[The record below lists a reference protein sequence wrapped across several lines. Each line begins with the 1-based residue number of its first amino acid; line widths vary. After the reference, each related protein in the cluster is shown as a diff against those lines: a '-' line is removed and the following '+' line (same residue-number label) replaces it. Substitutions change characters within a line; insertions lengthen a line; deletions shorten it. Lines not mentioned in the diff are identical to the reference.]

1 MKAPGGCL
9 TRPRWLLRAVA
20 AAAIMLGVARPSPA
34 QTYAPGELGT
44 LPVPGGRWALTE
56 LGVSPGI
63 ERASALR
70 VLLQR
75 RYEAPAAARTP
86 DATVA
91 RVQAGLD
98 LALRVEAA
106 ARAVSPTAALSLT
119 QAANRPTRDRFR
131 QAMEAIGARVLE
143 RRGQLAVGLDDGRRG
158 RDVQAA
164 LGAMGLDVAAVATRL
179 SAGET
184 VVIEVPA
191 ELLPLA
197 FGPAIWTQVV
207 FEREIPLRG
216 LFAEMLRDPRA
227 LLLWHGGLALD
238 DSTRRFLEASPD
250 LIRTLHREAAPL
262 FSAYAPAIAVRNA
275 RVQVGTAGY
284 LTALWEQLV
293 GESVA
298 RPAPFVRQLFTGDGG
313 RLVMFF
319 DLVQALPAAQHSF
332 ATGAWIAEPGQRL
345 DRFRALYEA
354 VSRANA
360 DWTPTTPLARQPDDP
375 WMLLRGL
382 AADPAAGGNGLAG
395 PQQQRFWE
403 RAFERDVPAD
413 PGRALREVDGAGVF
427 DAAWLVE
434 RVCNDELSARVA
446 RFRQLMVVPRAF
458 PSPAAGDLPGVLM
471 AAHGLVEFPALLLA
485 LERRGVLTPALATV
499 AVRQAALIQAHRR
512 PRRTRPGARRSA
524 RRRGAGRSPAGDRRS
539 HPRRRAPRRSR
550 R

>member
-1 MKAPGGCL
+1 
-9 TRPRWLLRAVA
+9 
-20 AAAIMLGVARPSPA
+20 
-34 QTYAPGELGT
+34 
-44 LPVPGGRWALTE
+44 
-56 LGVSPGI
+56 
-63 ERASALR
+63 
-70 VLLQR
+70 
-75 RYEAPAAARTP
+75 
-86 DATVA
+86 
-91 RVQAGLD
+91 
-98 LALRVEAA
+98 
-106 ARAVSPTAALSLT
+106 
-119 QAANRPTRDRFR
+119 
-131 QAMEAIGARVLE
+131 MEAIGARVLE

-164 LGAMGLDVAAVATRL
+164 LGAMGLDVAGVATRL

-184 VVIEVPA
+184 VAIEVPT

-250 LIRTLHREAAPL
+250 LIRTLHRDAAPL

-275 RVQVGTAGY
+275 RVQVGAAGH

-345 DRFRALYEA
+345 ERFRALYAA

-360 DWTPTTPLARQPDDP
+360 GWTPHHTAGPPARRPLDAAAWPGRRPGRRRQRVGRSSTAAILGTGLRARRSCRSGAGAARGRRGWRVRRRLARRARLQRRAVGARGALPAADGRSPRLPLAGGRRPA
-375 WMLLRGL
+375 RR
-382 AADPAAGGNGLAG
+382 ADGGARAGRVSGAAAGARTARR
-395 PQQQRFWE
+395 P
-403 RAFERDVPAD
+403 DT
-413 PGRALREVDGAGVF
+413 GAG
-427 DAAWLVE
+427 DAG
-434 RVCNDELSARVA
+434 R
-446 RFRQLMVVPRAF
+446 
-458 PSPAAGDLPGVLM
+458 PSGGADSGD
-471 AAHGLVEFPALLLA
+471 
-485 LERRGVLTPALATV
+485 
-499 AVRQAALIQAHRR
+499 RR

-524 RRRGAGRSPAGDRRS
+524 RRRGARRSPAGDRRPR
-539 HPRRRAPRRSR
+539 PRRRRQGALGADDRAAAAGRLRRRHRRVVRRPAAAAAAAPAARRSR
-550 R
+550 RRRRRRPRPGRARCLAGSW

>member
-20 AAAIMLGVARPSPA
+20 AAAIALCVARPSPA

-56 LGVSPGI
+56 LGVPPET

-75 RYEAPAAARTP
+75 RYDGPVAARTP

-131 QAMEAIGARVLE
+131 QAMEAIGARVLD

-164 LGAMGLDVAAVATRL
+164 LGAMGLDVAGVATRL

-184 VVIEVPA
+184 VVIEVPT
-191 ELLPLA
+191 EPLPLA

-207 FEREIPLRG
+207 FEHEIPLRG

-262 FSAYAPAIAVRNA
+262 FSAYAPAIVVRNA

-298 RPAPFVRQLFTGDGG
+298 RPAAVR
-313 RLVMFF
+313 
-319 DLVQALPAAQHSF
+319 AATLHRR
-332 ATGAWIAEPGQRL
+332 WR
-345 DRFRALYEA
+345 
-354 VSRANA
+354 
-360 DWTPTTPLARQPDDP
+360 
-375 WMLLRGL
+375 
-382 AADPAAGGNGLAG
+382 
-395 PQQQRFWE
+395 
-403 RAFERDVPAD
+403 
-413 PGRALREVDGAGVF
+413 
-427 DAAWLVE
+427 
-434 RVCNDELSARVA
+434 
-446 RFRQLMVVPRAF
+446 
-458 PSPAAGDLPGVLM
+458 AAGDVL
-471 AAHGLVEFPALLLA
+471 
-485 LERRGVLTPALATV
+485 RS
-499 AVRQAALIQAHRR
+499 
-512 PRRTRPGARRSA
+512 RPGAARRPARLRDRRLDCRARSA
-524 RRRGAGRSPAGDRRS
+524 TRPV
-539 HPRRRAPRRSR
+539 PRTV
-550 R
+550 